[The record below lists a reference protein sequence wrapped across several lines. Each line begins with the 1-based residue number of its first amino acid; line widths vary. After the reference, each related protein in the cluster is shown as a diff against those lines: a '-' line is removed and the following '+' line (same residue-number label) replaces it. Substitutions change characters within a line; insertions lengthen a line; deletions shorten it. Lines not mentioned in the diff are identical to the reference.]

1 MIWIKRAKCRT
12 AWGTSPGR
20 KLLGRLV
27 LPLCASSDRKKKAAH
42 SETAFPMFFKQRLVI
57 HIAHATTMRHRR
69 RGFRFWLLGDHGL
82 GSNEEASH

>member
-1 MIWIKRAKCRT
+1 MHNANCCAAAKLSGVICQGDIDLDQNSRAKCRT
-12 AWGTSPGR
+12 AWGTSPGEEAAR
-20 KLLGRLV
+20 PDAQQWLV
-27 LPLCASSDRKKKAAH
+27 
-42 SETAFPMFFKQRLVI
+42 V